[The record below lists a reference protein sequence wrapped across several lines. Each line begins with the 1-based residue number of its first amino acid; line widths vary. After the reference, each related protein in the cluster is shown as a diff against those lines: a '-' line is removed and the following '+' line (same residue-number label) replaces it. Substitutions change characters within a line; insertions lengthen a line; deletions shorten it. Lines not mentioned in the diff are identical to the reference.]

1 MLPHPDSLTL
11 PIREGVRDLRSS
23 IRFEARA
30 GSVSNRL
37 LGRPEPTRRLARF
50 ADGLLTRAEAV
61 AVRVLPRGE
70 TDPGLRLDRLAE
82 AAKAGRIGERSADLY
97 ALCRAI
103 LDLDAASGTLVSE
116 MRLAMGDPD
125 TRLRPEADPTLAAV
139 RAAAWM
145 GSLGAVRPC
154 FSTFL
159 ARGGGATGEGLD
171 RRIALTL
178 WLAVLVRAESRED
191 GRLAI
196 DGAFRAV
203 DAEGEGWIAMLRH
216 ARLEALAD
224 AWRRT
229 VPYLP

>member
-11 PIREGVRDLRSS
+11 PFREGVRDLRSS

-30 GSVSNRL
+30 GGVSSRL
-37 LGRPEPTRRLARF
+37 LGTPEPTRRLARF

-70 TDPGLRLDRLAE
+70 TDPGARLDRLA
-82 AAKAGRIGERSADLY
+82 AAARAGRLADRSADLY

-103 LDLDAASGTLVSE
+103 LDLDAASGALVSE
-116 MRLAMGDPD
+116 MRLATGEAGAGWR
-125 TRLRPEADPTLAAV
+125 TEADPTLAAV

-145 GSLGAVRPC
+145 ASLGIVRPC
-154 FSTFL
+154 LSTFL
-159 ARGGGATGEGLD
+159 TRSPDAAGKDLD
-171 RRIALTL
+171 HRVAMTL

-191 GRLAI
+191 GHSAIEGARL
-196 DGAFRAV
+196 AV
-203 DAEGEGWIAMLRH
+203 DAEGEEWAQMLR
-216 ARLEALAD
+216 RRRFEDLAD